1 MQKRLYWRVL
11 ILCIVGVSMLTG
23 CATTADETES
33 NYYLY
38 YMNRQSD
45 KILKQV
51 YEPSATE
58 QHEIIEELIIKMSE
72 ETNGIELKKIKP
84 EEVRV
89 IDWTVK
95 ENQLYVNYSGEYLDL
110 DNVTEVFLRMATV
123 RTLIRVPGI
132 DYIAIR
138 VDGEPLTDTLG
149 EPMGFMTEN
158 KFIENTGGG
167 INSYKYASLTLY
179 YANEA
184 GDKLVKEVRD
194 VHYSTNKSLEQ
205 LVVEQIIQGPQNAG
219 NYPTVDSAVKIVS
232 TTAKDGVCYISLDS
246 TFLEPNYNLAASLPV
261 YSIVNSLIDTC
272 KVNRVQISINGQTE
286 ITYREEIGFDIFF
299 ERNMELI
306 EGAPLQ
312 QETVTEGTDERN

>member
-1 MQKRLYWRVL
+1 
-11 ILCIVGVSMLTG
+11 
-23 CATTADETES
+23 
-33 NYYLY
+33 
-38 YMNRQSD
+38 
-45 KILKQV
+45 
-51 YEPSATE
+51 
-58 QHEIIEELIIKMSE
+58 
-72 ETNGIELKKIKP
+72 
-84 EEVRV
+84 
-89 IDWTVK
+89 
-95 ENQLYVNYSGEYLDL
+95 
-110 DNVTEVFLRMATV
+110 
-123 RTLIRVPGI
+123 
-132 DYIAIR
+132 
-138 VDGEPLTDTLG
+138 
-149 EPMGFMTEN
+149 MGFMTEN